1 MDPARAT
8 EQDVAAWSLAAG
20 AKLLSINQALGHASV
35 ETTQVYPKTVDKVR
49 EGNMD
54 RDAMLMILGGLIGL
68 VGAIIGGIA
77 EGLSNYL
84 LESRREVRW
93 RRQQWIDLALNW
105 DGERKLRRADLR
117 KADLRGVVLELADL
131 S

>member
-49 EGNMD
+49 ENPIKYLEELVGD
-54 RDAMLMILGGLIGL
+54 RAGGQYGPRCHVDDIGL
-68 VGAIIGGIA
+68 PHWSGWG
-77 EGLSNYL
+77 YH
-84 LESRREVRW
+84 RRHC
-93 RRQQWIDLALNW
+93 
-105 DGERKLRRADLR
+105 
-117 KADLRGVVLELADL
+117 
-131 S
+131 